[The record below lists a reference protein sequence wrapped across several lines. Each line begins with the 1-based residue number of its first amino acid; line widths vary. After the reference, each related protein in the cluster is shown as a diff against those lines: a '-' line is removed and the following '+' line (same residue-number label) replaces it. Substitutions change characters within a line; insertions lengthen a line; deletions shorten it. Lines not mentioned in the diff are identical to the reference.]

1 VADPL
6 NYPSR
11 DWWRRKRVEPTGG
24 VLTEVYSEVL
34 AQVCLAYSIL
44 NNGSALNWW
53 NLVNADASGNPS
65 LDASGNAIPI
75 SGWYTTAMSNLIE
88 LPRGRR
94 LGRGTSPFAKQL
106 VNYAIDK
113 VVTGQLWAT
122 AQGRNMAEIKR
133 IYNIGSNYKLWNDKL
148 FSGGT
153 DSPYRVFR
161 NSIRGVKDDKWNPAD
176 IWVMTEE
183 GRASIRSMNRS
194 NLGLPA
200 VNNFFIE
207 AYKNRSIIPISLK
220 KPQAGFHYEV
230 INTNEFY
237 GRLVFGRTNNPDIE
251 FTDGNK
257 DVKIN
262 FTIETVE
269 LPPGMTSE
277 RAARTGV
284 PGGKVVDSKNIR
296 LKYTSDGNQLELE
309 YDQSGRGNPR
319 YAEAKMGKLG
329 TANIRQIVNNTTRMG
344 VSKLRSIQD
353 NYTNQTFTN
362 STNGQ
367 EEFLPRD
374 AQWYKLNQLGGGK
387 PRRNTRVDDNNR
399 ELHNLFAEYITE
411 LWEEIGDAPNMIE
424 QQLKDRFGETNQKL
438 ATSKDFWS
446 KSRAGELGVAI
457 GSVGREQIKRRL
469 VQNLYDVAA
478 SIAYGQGLTRT
489 EQILARNSGDI
500 TRFSRTTSR
509 NVQFR
514 SGPYVKVY

>member
-1 VADPL
+1 MADPL

-148 FSGGT
+148 FSGGM

-344 VSKLRSIQD
+344 VSKLRRIQD

-478 SIAYGQGLTRT
+478 SISYGQGLTLT
-489 EQILARNSGDI
+489 ERIQAMAVGDI
-500 TRFSRTTSR
+500 TRFSRSQKR
-509 NVQFR
+509 QVKFV